1 MSWKSLGQCLEY
13 AHGEI
18 RFPVSLPVVRGVI
31 WSPPLMGGVD

>member
-18 RFPVSLPVVRGVI
+18 RFPVSLLI
-31 WSPPLMGGVD
+31 WSPPLVGDVD